1 MKTLLILIALTH
13 AADAG
18 TTHYALTHGF
28 RETLITPTP
37 WVNDVILGDMAT
49 AQILG
54 LRKLQ
59 HTHPKIAWTLAAASV
74 SIRGYVV
81 YHNLQTIRRR

>member
-1 MKTLLILIALTH
+1 MKTLLILIALSH
-13 AADAG
+13 AADSAE
-18 TTHYALTHGF
+18 THYALTHGF
-28 RETLITPTP
+28 RETMITQSA
-37 WVNDVILGDMAT
+37 WANDVILGDVAT

-54 LRKLQ
+54 LSKLQ

-81 YHNLQTIRRR
+81 YHNLQTLQRR